1 MLPASMKLS
10 TRVLSLIKTSCKK
23 IKQSPV
29 QQKSYT
35 NVTISQLRSSCNAK
49 KQKIGQIFCTQE
61 HCPAAAGAFYKRI
74 NRRLTQV
81 QEMQNA
87 PNIYCA
93 NA

>member
-1 MLPASMKLS
+1 MQKNKKSDSFLHAEHACGGG
-10 TRVLSLIKTSCKK
+10 SL
-23 IKQSPV
+23 
-29 QQKSYT
+29 
-35 NVTISQLRSSCNAK
+35 
-49 KQKIGQIFCTQE
+49 
-61 HCPAAAGAFYKRI
+61 YKRI

>member
-1 MLPASMKLS
+1 M
-10 TRVLSLIKTSCKK
+10 
-23 IKQSPV
+23 
-29 QQKSYT
+29 QK
-35 NVTISQLRSSCNAK
+35 NK
-49 KQKIGQIFCTQE
+49 KIGQIFCGQE

-87 PNIYCA
+87 PNIYRV